1 MNKVRL
7 NKDEE
12 LKITLVRPHRINFK
26 YKDCYFSLQN
36 NEECSECNIDIR
48 VLKGGNWYYLNTI
61 GFMDISKLDLLY
73 TNNNKK
79 IKSKKVVYSHINK
92 KTFIEKIKKI
102 IDKAVKCQ
110 LKGGIFMIDY
120 TGEIKKM
127 NLWEK
132 IAQISSEVQY
142 LQKDDNVGYGKNSYK
157 AISIEKVMTAVSDK
171 MAKYGI
177 VIYPVEQ
184 IYNRKDEE
192 VTKVD
197 GSKAFNRISDV
208 DVKYQVIN
216 IHNPSEQFITV
227 SSGTGV
233 DTQDKGIGKAMT
245 YAYKNMIIKLFA
257 IATGDDT
264 DKVHS
269 DDYTDKLMGRAEKKT
284 AQQNSNLSDKQLSRL
299 FAIGKSKGIN
309 QATITAQCVK
319 EFGVSDISQM
329 TKEQY
334 DNICSRL
341 EKVQK

>member
-1 MNKVRL
+1 M
-7 NKDEE
+7 
-12 LKITLVRPHRINFK
+12 IN
-26 YKDCYFSLQN
+26 
-36 NEECSECNIDIR
+36 
-48 VLKGGNWYYLNTI
+48 
-61 GFMDISKLDLLY
+61 Y
-73 TNNNKK
+73 T
-79 IKSKKVVYSHINK
+79 
-92 KTFIEKIKKI
+92 E
-102 IDKAVKCQ
+102 
-110 LKGGIFMIDY
+110 
-120 TGEIKKM
+120 EIKKM

-142 LQKDDNVGYGKNSYK
+142 LQKDDSVGYGKNSYK

-184 IYNRKDEE
+184 NYNRKDEE

-269 DDYTDKLMGRAEKKT
+269 DDYTDKLMGRTEKKNNNKKT
-284 AQQNSNLSDKQLSRL
+284 STPNLSQKRL
-299 FAIGKSKGIN
+299 NELFELGKSKGIN
-309 QATITAQCVK
+309 QATIIAQCLK
-319 EFGVSDISQM
+319 EFLVTDISQM
-329 TKEQY
+329 SEEQY
-334 DNICSRL
+334 KNIYSRL